1 MWWYNFR
8 RFVWYPM
15 QGAVLAALTLALT
28 SCAGSHPVSSAALPS
43 VPANV
48 SAVAGNTQ
56 ISLSWLAST
65 DSLGVAAYLLER
77 CQGANC
83 TGYVQ
88 IVSLGGTTTSYTD
101 SGLKS
106 NTVYNYRV
114 RAQDA
119 ASNLSAYSNVA
130 TATTGSGIAPPVITS
145 SGTAAATMGAAFSYQ
160 ITATNSPASFGA
172 SRLPTGLTV
181 NTASGLISGT
191 PTGAGSFTM
200 TLSATNGGGTGSAPL
215 SLAVTETVAPP
226 EITSGRTA
234 SGTVGTTFSYE
245 ITSTNSPTSFGASGL
260 PSGLAVNTS
269 SGLISGTPTAAGASN
284 LTLTATNSG
293 GTGSAPLTLTV
304 TATVVHPVITSGGTA
319 NATMGTA
326 FSYQIAATNSP
337 TSFGASGLPSG
348 LTVNTASGLIS
359 GTPAAAGTSNVTLSA
374 TNSGGTG
381 SAPLTLTVTVAAPV
395 ITSNGADGGTVGT
408 AFSYQITATNSPTSF
423 GASGLPSGLAVNTA
437 SGLISGTSAT
447 AGTSNVTLSATN
459 GGGTGSAPLTLT
471 MIMAAPAITS
481 SGTASGTVGTAF
493 SYQITATNSPT
504 SFGASGLPAGFTV
517 STSSGLI
524 SGTPTGA
531 GTSSVTLAATNS
543 GGTGSAPLTL
553 TVTVPAPVITSSGT
567 ASGTVAAAFSY
578 QITATNSPTGFG
590 ASGLPSGLA
599 VNTTSGLISGTPA
612 SAGTSNVTLSATNGK
627 GTVTAPLTLTVTAT
641 VASPV
646 ITSNGAASGT
656 VGTAFSYQ
664 ITATNSPTSF
674 STSVLPSGLA
684 VNTTSGLISGTPTG
698 AGSSS
703 VTLSATNSGGTG
715 SAPLTLTVTV
725 AAPVITS
732 SGAAGGTV
740 GTALSYQITA
750 TNSPTG
756 FGASGLPSGL
766 AVNATS
772 GLISGTPTGEGT
784 FNVTLS
790 ATNSGGTGSAT
801 LTISVNGGGTGP
813 LVSHTIQISNDAD
826 DGYYNSQNNSGW
838 HSTPETGGADT
849 VGSWGGLTTAWV
861 TGYRFPSVGANSGD
875 TIQSAYLQLVS
886 SDGSATSAACGSP
899 PCSNSIYTFRV
910 YGVAQDNGAAFSG
923 VTGNTPLDVPYTTAY
938 TNYTTTGPGD
948 DHGSC
953 QLQNNGQNTCT
964 HFIDVSNIVREI
976 TSRPGWTSSSAMRF
990 VMLSADGT
998 APNVYAGYE
1007 DYSADAGRAAT
1018 LVVNPPMP
1026 TIVSSGAW
1034 GSSASLIYPTTYSLG
1049 PFVYPGASTL
1059 LLFLGDYYNFYGLPI
1074 PQPTIS
1080 DSCGNNWN
1088 VLAGPSNWVGISY
1101 FMRSTVYY
1109 VQNPASCPAG
1119 ATITVTAAIQEPI
1132 FLHFL
1137 AIAGANTA
1145 NPPTVS
1151 AISSPSPGTYTTS
1164 ASSNSITL
1172 TQSGLLVSWVFG
1184 DSDAPHVFTPQAG
1197 FITDLNST
1205 PNYLTA
1211 VFENVLSPGS
1221 YQSQF
1226 SISPSDGWQ
1235 AVIIGLQAP

>member
-1 MWWYNFR
+1 
-8 RFVWYPM
+8 M

-234 SGTVGTTFSYE
+234 SGTVGTTFSYQ
-245 ITSTNSPTSFGASGL
+245 ITATNSPTSFGASGL
-260 PSGLAVNTS
+260 PSGLTVNTA

-471 MIMAAPAITS
+471 MIMA
-481 SGTASGTVGTAF
+481 
-493 SYQITATNSPT
+493 
-504 SFGASGLPAGFTV
+504 
-517 STSSGLI
+517 
-524 SGTPTGA
+524 
-531 GTSSVTLAATNS
+531 
-543 GGTGSAPLTL
+543 
-553 TVTVPAPVITSSGT
+553 APVITSSGT